1 MKDGRTPPLRRRKTS
16 DKRVEEQ
23 DSPSKQVWDGNDK
36 YTTRQKPLSRLGHP
50 LEKKLEQEKVGRFV
64 LINEHNRLTQAVK
77 EKKAKLKRLQESLK
91 AMHLQPATY
100 NNEDTL
106 KQHIRQLENNAEK
119 MKKKITEAKKIQV
132 TYHHICEN
140 LQQEVRDIYQV
151 LEQRERAV
159 ADRQAKVDNV
169 TKMLQSAEAAADGTL
184 GRMVQVE
191 HETMET
197 RREMAGQLCELSTEV
212 KELKKD
218 METFGRLSPRGQSRM
233 KERETEE
240 EEARLDSVEDQQ
252 CYDLCGASGYDM
264 KPVKDMEPVSEAL
277 GCADVQKLVN
287 KMVSQRATEEQLA
300 TEKTQ
305 YDELIEQ
312 DAQILADLDLQ
323 CAELKFSEKPA
334 AIRFEKLKKQI
345 QAKPVGNH
353 VERLHASL
361 EHSQDLLD
369 TVEQGVNTLYF
380 RMSSVPVEG
389 FRWPKCTDCTDK
401 LRDISAPLSTLL
413 QSTSMQT
420 PETRDMDQETFY
432 SLLESFNTMELSN
445 NKRPTTPTDAPQLSD
460 EEEEEECCPSRD
472 EIKRCSIRLIEA
484 QQSKKSSRRVKL

>member
-1 MKDGRTPPLRRRKTS
+1 MDVNSSSKMKDGRTPPLRRSKIS
-16 DKRVEEQ
+16 DKRVEAQ
-23 DSPSKQVWDGNDK
+23 NSPSKQVWDDNDK

-91 AMHLQPATY
+91 AMKLQPATY

-106 KQHIRQLENNAEK
+106 KQHIRQLENNTEK
-119 MKKKITEAKKIQV
+119 MKKKTTEAKKIQV

-140 LQQEVRDIYQV
+140 LQQ
-151 LEQRERAV
+151 
-159 ADRQAKVDNV
+159 
-169 TKMLQSAEAAADGTL
+169 

-197 RREMAGQLCELSTEV
+197 RREMSGHLCELSTEV

-240 EEARLDSVEDQQ
+240 EEARPDSVEDQQ
-252 CYDLCGASGYDM
+252 CYDLSGASGYDM

-361 EHSQDLLD
+361 KHSQDLLD

-401 LRDISAPLSTLL
+401 LRDISTPLSTLL

-420 PETRDMDQETFY
+420 PETRDMDQETLY

-460 EEEEEECCPSRD
+460 EEEEESCPSRD
-472 EIKRCSIRLIEA
+472 DIKLCSIRLIEA